1 MAAAPFRPPWFG
13 NVSLQVV
20 AGAAALYNLVR
31 VVLALVD
38 GRGGD
43 AFLSF
48 AWAVVCG
55 YVLLES
61 VRFRKQQQQAAAD
74 EAKADEE
81 EADEAKAD
89 PTD

>member
-1 MAAAPFRPPWFG
+1 MDAAPFRPPWVG

-20 AGAAALYNLVR
+20 PAAAALHHLVR
-31 VVLALVD
+31 LVLALVAA
-38 GRGGD
+38 RGGD

-61 VRFRKQQQQAAAD
+61 VRFRKQQQQRAAAD
-74 EAKADEE
+74 EST
-81 EADEAKAD
+81 AD

>member
-20 AGAAALYNLVR
+20 AGLAALYNVVR
-31 VVLALVD
+31 MVLALVD

-55 YVLLES
+55 YVLMES
-61 VRFRKQQQQAAAD
+61 VRFRKNQQAVAA
-74 EAKADEE
+74 AEE
-81 EADEAKAD
+81 KAD